1 MLKKQ
6 KSGNLCFAASSRLKN
21 CILLQIQLL
30 YQSVKTRFVGDCQFG
45 NLLSVKLDVGFLQC
59 RHKYAVFQAADTA
72 CRIYSG
78 NPELAEFAPADSAV
92 AIGVNACVHL
102 RVFCEFVEAAL
113 VAEIA
118 SGCFQ
123 NTHSS
128 CARLNC
134 ICYSWHVL
142 FFLFLM
148 VRGSPL
154 HPFDAIFYC
163 ASIEL
168 CKGHCGFHVCRYAF
182 RNFLV
187 MTCNALLLYRFAA
200 EQVAFA
206 GAAAEKF
213 TACRQLEAF

>member
-6 KSGNLCFAASSRLKN
+6 KSGNLYFAASSRLKN
-21 CILLQIQLL
+21 CVLLQIQLL

-142 FFLFLM
+142 FFLFLWSGG
-148 VRGSPL
+148 R
-154 HPFDAIFYC
+154 
-163 ASIEL
+163 L
-168 CKGHCGFHVCRYAF
+168 CTLSTLF
-182 RNFLV
+182 
-187 MTCNALLLYRFAA
+187 
-200 EQVAFA
+200 
-206 GAAAEKF
+206 F
-213 TACRQLEAF
+213 TVPQ